1 VGRQS
6 PGFLFRMWEAPL
18 RGDESGHKKM
28 TKEGRFPNRP
38 LNAFGGLETAAPC

>member
-1 VGRQS
+1 
-6 PGFLFRMWEAPL
+6 
-18 RGDESGHKKM
+18 M